1 MSNELG
7 TRMRHLRRRAGLTQE
22 QLAERAE
29 VSVSTIG
36 RLENGRLPEHRLRTL
51 QKVAEVLDVKP
62 EEWQRLTA
70 AMDGPQPALAD
81 AAEVLTPTGTRGEP
95 TPAARPEDPAPPVR
109 PEQPA
114 PPARPGTQA
123 GAPAPAAPTPAPA
136 PAPGTAVS
144 SPAGPLADAAASLA
158 REVGRRWQR
167 EEKHRRVHDPF
178 PLPVRYQP
186 APAALMDRPEN
197 IQRLQPGVP
206 ARDLD
211 LNGDLR
217 TVADTYRSIESQRL
231 VILGRAG
238 SGKSILAIKFVLE
251 LLAAPT
257 PSLRVP
263 VILSIGSWD
272 PLAIT
277 PRDLL
282 VDHLLRDHPHL
293 ARTTPEGATLAA
305 ELVDSDLILPVLDG
319 FDELAEA
326 LRGPALEA
334 LNATSHPVVLTSRQD
349 EYARAVRDV
358 HAPLVLA
365 ACVELADLTVED
377 LAAYLPRTDRL
388 GDSLGSRGA
397 TGVWGAVL
405 DELRVHD
412 TPASSRLGQVLGT
425 PLMVTL
431 ARTMYSEV
439 PGNDPV
445 ELLDPASFPT
455 GRHLEEHL
463 LANFVPTVYRHRTP
477 ERADPATGQRNR
489 DPEQAE
495 RWLGYLAHSLTTGAH
510 EHGDLAWWRFGASVR
525 LPMRILYTALIGGL
539 CMFAANWLVILF
551 TVSIGYRR
559 SVQAPAMVEVT
570 VFGLCSAVVFGLV
583 HCALAAMGRT
593 VAVPTQV
600 RLRLAAVAPGVEHR
614 PVREILTRFGVGL
627 LGGSVLGVAHA
638 WSKALFRALAGTSP
652 HANLIGAAIQDTLA
666 AGLIFGLTAGL
677 AFGLIAAFE
686 APVDIAAAATPMRL
700 LSVNRSTATR
710 QFLVLAAAVTVGV
723 AICGYVVV
731 GLLQQV
737 LPWTLLW
744 PLDAALLL
752 GAVGGLGGSAA
763 YVLALTAWGQWLT
776 LARFWLPLTR
786 RLPWDTAAFL
796 DDAYRRGVLRQ
807 AGAVYQFRHIRL
819 QQHLA
824 RVHVSSG
831 RVTRYV
837 KPGRMRRASG
847 ARASPEGR

>member
-1 MSNELG
+1 M
-7 TRMRHLRRRAGLTQE
+7 
-22 QLAERAE
+22 
-29 VSVSTIG
+29 
-36 RLENGRLPEHRLRTL
+36 
-51 QKVAEVLDVKP
+51 
-62 EEWQRLTA
+62 
-70 AMDGPQPALAD
+70 
-81 AAEVLTPTGTRGEP
+81 
-95 TPAARPEDPAPPVR
+95 
-109 PEQPA
+109 
-114 PPARPGTQA
+114 
-123 GAPAPAAPTPAPA
+123 
-136 PAPGTAVS
+136 
-144 SPAGPLADAAASLA
+144 
-158 REVGRRWQR
+158 
-167 EEKHRRVHDPF
+167 
-178 PLPVRYQP
+178 RYQP

-197 IQRLQPGVP
+197 IQRLQPGAP
-206 ARDLD
+206 ARVLD

-217 TVADTYRSIESQRL
+217 TVADTYRSVESQRL

-238 SGKSILAIKFVLE
+238 SGKSILAIEFVLE
-251 LLAAPT
+251 LLAT
-257 PSLRVP
+257 PSSSLRVP

-272 PLAIT
+272 PVTVT

-334 LNATSHPVVLTSRQD
+334 LNSTSHPVILTSRQD

-377 LAAYLPRTDRL
+377 LAEYLPRTDRL
-388 GDSLGSRGA
+388 GHSLGSRGA
-397 TGVWGAVL
+397 TGVWDAVL
-405 DELRVHD
+405 DELRVRD

-445 ELLDPASFPT
+445 ELLDTASFPT

-477 ERADPATGQRNR
+477 ERADPAPGQRNH
-489 DPEQAE
+489 DPAQAE

-510 EHGDLAWWRFGASVR
+510 ERRDLAWWRLGASVR
-525 LPMRILYTALIGGL
+525 LPMRVLHTALIGGL
-539 CMFAANWLVILF
+539 CMFAANWLVVF
-551 TVSIGYRR
+551 FAVSIGYRPF
-559 SVQAPAMVEVT
+559 VQRPAMLEVAM
-570 VFGLCSAVVFGLV
+570 FGLCSAVVFGIA
-583 HCALAAMGRT
+583 HSALAAVGRT

-600 RLRLAAVAPGVEHR
+600 RLRLAAMAPRVEHR
-614 PVREILTRFGVGL
+614 PVREILTRSGVGL

-638 WSKALFRALAGTSP
+638 WTNATFRALAGTFP
-652 HANLIGAAIQDTLA
+652 RADLISAAIQDTLVL
-666 AGLIFGLTAGL
+666 GLVFGLTAGL
-677 AFGLIAAFE
+677 SFGLVAAFE
-686 APVDIAAAATPMRL
+686 VPVDIAAAATPVWL

-710 QFLVLAAAVTVGV
+710 QFLVLAAAVTGGLAV
-723 AICGYVVV
+723 CGHVIV
-731 GLLQQV
+731 GLFQQV
-737 LPWTLLW
+737 LPWTMVW

-776 LARFWLPLTR
+776 MARFWLPLTR

-824 RVHVSSG
+824 RVHGRSG
-831 RVTRYV
+831 RVTSNV
-837 KPGRMRRASG
+837 KPGPRRRASDV
-847 ARASPEGR
+847 RASPEGR

>member
-7 TRMRHLRRRAGLTQE
+7 TRMRQLRRRAGLTQE

-51 QKVAEVLDVKP
+51 QKVAEVLNVTP

-70 AMDGPQPALAD
+70 ALDGTQPALAD
-81 AAEVLTPTGTRGEP
+81 PAEVLTPAGTQGEP
-95 TPAARPEDPAPPVR
+95 TSAAQPEELAPPG
-109 PEQPA
+109 QPGE
-114 PPARPGTQA
+114 PASTVQPRTQA
-123 GAPAPAAPTPAPA
+123 ATPAPAAPLPVPGPAVTSA
-136 PAPGTAVS
+136 GA
-144 SPAGPLADAAASLA
+144 SPTGPLAEAAASLA
-158 REVGRRWQR
+158 REVGRRGQR

-178 PLPVRYQP
+178 PLPVRYQS
-186 APAALMDRPEN
+186 APAVLMDRPEN

-217 TVADTYRSIESQRL
+217 TVADTYRNIESQRL

-238 SGKSILAIKFVLE
+238 SGKSILAIKFVLG

-257 PSLRVP
+257 SSLRVP

-272 PLAIT
+272 PLTVT

-282 VDHLLRDHPHL
+282 IDHLLRDHPHL

-334 LNATSHPVVLTSRQD
+334 LNATSHPLVLTSRRD

-388 GDSLGSRGA
+388 GDSLGSGGA

-405 DELRVHD
+405 DELRRD
-412 TPASSRLGQVLGT
+412 TPASRQLGQVLGT

-445 ELLDPASFPT
+445 ELLDTVRFPT

-477 ERADPATGQRNR
+477 ERDDSAPGQRNR
-489 DPEQAE
+489 DPGQAE
-495 RWLGYLAHSLTTGAH
+495 RWLGYLAHSLATGAH
-510 EHGDLAWWRFGASVR
+510 DSRDLAWWRLGASVR
-525 LPMRILYTALIGGL
+525 LPMRVLHTALLGGL
-539 CMFAANWLVILF
+539 CMFAANGLVMLF
-551 TVSIGYRR
+551 AVSVGYIPP
-559 SVQAPAMVEVT
+559 VQTSLMLEVA
-570 VFGLCSAVVFGLV
+570 VFGLCSAVVFGLA
-583 HCALAAMGRT
+583 HCALAAAGRA

-600 RLRLAAVAPGVEHR
+600 RLRLAAVAPGIEHR

-627 LGGSVLGVAHA
+627 LAGSVLGVAHA
-638 WSKALFRALAGTSP
+638 WTTAMFRALAGTVP
-652 HANLIGAAIQDTLA
+652 HADLIGAALQDTLA
-666 AGLIFGLTAGL
+666 LALIFGLTAGL
-677 AFGLIAAFE
+677 TFGLVAAFE

-700 LSVNRSTATR
+700 LSVNRAAATR
-710 QFLVLAAAVTVGV
+710 QFLVLAAGVTAGLAV
-723 AICGYVVV
+723 CGHVVV

-744 PLDAALLL
+744 PLDEALLL

-776 LARFWLPLTR
+776 VARFWLPLTR

-824 RVHVSSG
+824 RVHGRSGSVSSH
-831 RVTRYV
+831 V
-837 KPGRMRRASG
+837 KPGLRRRA
-847 ARASPEGR
+847 AQERASSDGR

>member
-1 MSNELG
+1 MTNELG
-7 TRMRHLRRRAGLTQE
+7 TRMRQLRKRACLTQE
-22 QLAERAE
+22 QLAELAE

-51 QKVAEVLDVKP
+51 QKVAEVLNVKP

-70 AMDGPQPALAD
+70 TLDGQPALAD
-81 AAEVLTPTGTRGEP
+81 LAEVMTPDGTQGEP
-95 TPAARPEDPAPPVR
+95 TPAAQPEEPV
-109 PEQPA
+109 PTGQPGEP
-114 PPARPGTQA
+114 PPAVQRQTQPGP
-123 GAPAPAAPTPAPA
+123 PAPAAPLPVPEQ
-136 PAPGTAVS
+136 AVP
-144 SPAGPLADAAASLA
+144 SPAGPLVDAAASLA

-178 PLPVRYQP
+178 PLPVRYQS
-186 APAALMDRPEN
+186 APAVLMDRPEN

-217 TVADTYRSIESQRL
+217 TVADTYRSVESQRL

-238 SGKSILAIKFVLE
+238 SGKSILAIRFVLD
-251 LLAAPT
+251 LLAAPSS
-257 PSLRVP
+257 SLRVP

-272 PLAIT
+272 PLTIT

-334 LNATSHPVVLTSRQD
+334 LNATSHPVVLTSRRD
-349 EYARAVRDV
+349 EYARAVHDV
-358 HAPLVLA
+358 HTPLVLA

-388 GDSLGSRGA
+388 GETLGSGGA
-397 TGVWGAVL
+397 TGVWDAVL
-405 DELRVHD
+405 DELRVRD
-412 TPASSRLGQVLGT
+412 TPASNQLGQVLGT

-445 ELLDPASFPT
+445 ELLDTARFPT

-477 ERADPATGQRNR
+477 ERADPAPGQRNR
-489 DPEQAE
+489 DPDQAE
-495 RWLGYLAHSLTTGAH
+495 RWLGYLAHSLATGAH
-510 EHGDLAWWRFGASVR
+510 ERRDLAWWRLGASVR
-525 LPMRILYTALIGGL
+525 LPMRILHTALLGGL
-539 CMFAANWLVILF
+539 CMFAANWIVVLF
-551 TVSIGYRR
+551 ALSIGYMP
-559 SVQAPAMVEVT
+559 SVQGPAMFEVA
-570 VFGLCSAVVFGLV
+570 VFGLCSAVVFGLA
-583 HCALAAMGRT
+583 HCALAAVGRT

-600 RLRLAAVAPGVEHR
+600 RLRLAAVAPRVEHR

-638 WSKALFRALAGTSP
+638 WTNAMFRALAGTIP
-652 HANLIGAAIQDTLA
+652 RADLIGAAIQDTLA
-666 AGLIFGLTAGL
+666 LGLIFGLTAGL
-677 AFGLIAAFE
+677 SFGLVAAFE

-710 QFLVLAAAVTVGV
+710 QFLMLAAAVTAGLAV
-723 AICGYVVV
+723 CGHAVI

-737 LPWTLLW
+737 LPWTMVW

-776 LARFWLPLTR
+776 VGRFWLPLTR

-796 DDAYRRGVLRQ
+796 DDAYHRGVLRQ

-824 RVHVSSG
+824 RVYGRSG
-831 RVTRYV
+831 RVSSYV
-837 KPGRMRRASG
+837 KPGPRRRASDE
-847 ARASPEGR
+847 RASSEGR

>member
-7 TRMRHLRRRAGLTQE
+7 TRMRQLRRRAGLTQE

-70 AMDGPQPALAD
+70 ALDGQPAPAD
-81 AAEVLTPTGTRGEP
+81 PAEVLTPSGTRGEP
-95 TPAARPEDPAPPVR
+95 APAVQPEEPV
-109 PEQPA
+109 PTGQP
-114 PPARPGTQA
+114 RTRA
-123 GAPAPAAPTPAPA
+123 GAPAPAAPLPVPGPAVP
-136 PAPGTAVS
+136 
-144 SPAGPLADAAASLA
+144 SPAGPLVDAAASLA

-186 APAALMDRPEN
+186 APAVLMDRPEN

-217 TVADTYRSIESQRL
+217 TVADTYRSVESQRL

-251 LLAAPT
+251 LLAAPSS
-257 PSLRVP
+257 SLRVP

-272 PLAIT
+272 PLTIT

-334 LNATSHPVVLTSRQD
+334 LNATTHPVVLTSRRD

-388 GDSLGSRGA
+388 GDSLGSRCA

-405 DELRVHD
+405 DELRVPD
-412 TPASSRLGQVLGT
+412 TPASIQLGQVLGT

-445 ELLDPASFPT
+445 ELLDTVRFPT

-477 ERADPATGQRNR
+477 ERADPTPGQRNR
-489 DPEQAE
+489 DPDQAE
-495 RWLGYLAHSLTTGAH
+495 RWLGYLAHSLATGAH
-510 EHGDLAWWRFGASVR
+510 ESRDLAWWRLGASVR
-525 LPMRILYTALIGGL
+525 LPMRVLHTALLGGL
-539 CMFAANWLVILF
+539 CMFAANWLVVLF
-551 TVSIGYRR
+551 AASIGRLPA
-559 SVQAPAMVEVT
+559 VQGPTMLEVAM
-570 VFGLCSAVVFGLV
+570 FGLCSAVVFGLA
-583 HCALAAMGRT
+583 HCALAAVGRT

-638 WSKALFRALAGTSP
+638 WTTAMFRALAGTLPDSE
-652 HANLIGAAIQDTLA
+652 LIGAAIQDTLA
-666 AGLIFGLTAGL
+666 LGLIFGLTAGL
-677 AFGLIAAFE
+677 SFGLVAAFE

-700 LSVNRSTATR
+700 LSVNRATATR
-710 QFLVLAAAVTVGV
+710 QFLVLAAAVTAGLAV
-723 AICGYVVV
+723 CGHVVV

-737 LPWTLLW
+737 LPWTMVW

-776 LARFWLPLTR
+776 VARFWLPLTR

-824 RVHVSSG
+824 RVHGRSG
-831 RVTRYV
+831 RVTGHA
-837 KPGRMRRASG
+837 KPGPGRHVSEERASSED
-847 ARASPEGR
+847 R

>member
-1 MSNELG
+1 MEGESGVTNELG
-7 TRMRHLRRRAGLTQE
+7 TRMRQLRKRACLTQE
-22 QLAERAE
+22 QLAELAE

-51 QKVAEVLDVKP
+51 QKVAEVLNVKP

-70 AMDGPQPALAD
+70 TLAPLDGTQSALAD
-81 AAEVLTPTGTRGEP
+81 PAEVLIPADPRGELPPAAQAEEPAPTGLPGEP
-95 TPAARPEDPAPPVR
+95 PPAVQPRT
-109 PEQPA
+109 QPA
-114 PPARPGTQA
+114 PPAASLPVPER
-123 GAPAPAAPTPAPA
+123 
-136 PAPGTAVS
+136 AVL
-144 SPAGPLADAAASLA
+144 SPAGPLVDAAASLA

-178 PLPVRYQP
+178 PLPVRYQS
-186 APAALMDRPEN
+186 APAVLMDRPEN

-206 ARDLD
+206 ARELD

-217 TVADTYRSIESQRL
+217 TVADTYRSVESQRL

-238 SGKSILAIKFVLE
+238 SGKSILAIRFVLD
-251 LLAAPT
+251 LLAAPSS
-257 PSLRVP
+257 SLRVP

-272 PLAIT
+272 PLTIT

-282 VDHLLRDHPHL
+282 VDHLLQDHPHL

-334 LNATSHPVVLTSRQD
+334 LNATSHPVVLTSRRD

-358 HAPLVLA
+358 HTPLVLA
-365 ACVELADLTVED
+365 ACIELADLTVED

-388 GDSLGSRGA
+388 GETLGSGGA

-405 DELRVHD
+405 NELRVRD
-412 TPASSRLGQVLGT
+412 TPASSQLGQVLGT

-431 ARTMYSEV
+431 ARTMYSEG
-439 PGNDPV
+439 PGNDPL
-445 ELLDPASFPT
+445 ELLDIVRFPT

-477 ERADPATGQRNR
+477 ERADPAPGQRNR
-489 DPEQAE
+489 DPDQAE
-495 RWLGYLAHSLTTGAH
+495 RWLGYLAHSLATGAH
-510 EHGDLAWWRFGASVR
+510 ERRDLAWWRLGASVR
-525 LPMRILYTALIGGL
+525 LPMRVLHTALLGGL
-539 CMFAANWLVILF
+539 CMFAANWLVVLF
-551 TVSIGYRR
+551 AVSIGHLP
-559 SVQAPAMVEVT
+559 SVQGPTMLEVAM
-570 VFGLCSAVVFGLV
+570 FGLCSALVFGLA
-583 HCALAAMGRT
+583 HCALAAVGRT
-593 VAVPTQV
+593 VTVPTQV
-600 RLRLAAVAPGVEHR
+600 RLRLAAMTPRVEHR

-627 LGGSVLGVAHA
+627 LAGFVLGVTHA
-638 WSKALFRALAGTSP
+638 WTNAMFRALAGTIP
-652 HANLIGAAIQDTLA
+652 RADLINAALQDTLA
-666 AGLIFGLTAGL
+666 LGLIFGLTAGL
-677 AFGLIAAFE
+677 SFGLVAAFE

-710 QFLVLAAAVTVGV
+710 QFLVLAAAVTAGLAV
-723 AICGYVVV
+723 CGHVVV
-731 GLLQQV
+731 SLLHQV

-744 PLDAALLL
+744 TLEEALLL

-776 LARFWLPLTR
+776 VARFWLPLTR

-824 RVHVSSG
+824 RVYSSS
-831 RVTRYV
+831 
-837 KPGRMRRASG
+837 RRA
-847 ARASPEGR
+847 R